1 MKRKQQVGIAEKPEE
16 KKEEIKRTYQVYDK
30 NITLSDSDII
40 DYYKTRYKMLAMRF
54 MLVGRFDDKGRYII
68 KDEIKYDLIAMYKEI
83 SDSGE
88 DFYKASCRFFK
99 KDFYFD
105 IKISLLEE
113 GKAKASLY
121 LSEYVED
128 YMDDDCIVSHI
139 ADFVDVF
146 DEHFRV
152 KVRQVFNL
160 VDAAITNEELKVPN
174 LAVLMQDAYD
184 INKYIGGLYDLASQ
198 IYVMRMQKLLESG
211 DQTCHDILKRYKEL
225 SLNDEEMQRDEKHK
239 FSRQKALLDRAIDE
253 KGGLEKLNVNKE
265 GLKSV
270 IGEIN
275 KSVKAIEGLQ
285 NRPSAIEI
293 MAPEKASVNGGD
305 GGGRTAG
312 NSKPKATKK
321 KKPVATNKAKAPA
334 IKKPPQTQTQ
344 TQTAPTP
351 PAPQPAQP
359 DLRDL
364 AKKIILTIAGAEQP
378 QPERRT
384 QPAPQQQAPQTEQGE
399 TSQAEPKETEK
410 QPAEGA
416 ESEDGFI
423 DINMTA
429 SETEEKEVVVDTG
442 IDLDKDKEKPG
453 PVVELKEDE
462 KSIEESTMQPAPS
475 PQISAQVEL
484 SVTVEFDDFENGI

>member
-152 KVRQVFNL
+152 KVRQAFNL

-293 MAPEKASVNGGD
+293 MAPEKASVNGSD

-344 TQTAPTP
+344 TQNTPTP

-364 AKKIILTIAGAEQP
+364 AKKIILTIAGAEQS

-384 QPAPQQQAPQTEQGE
+384 PPAPQSKPTLPPQTPQTEQGE
-399 TSQAEPKETEK
+399 PEK

>member
-1 MKRKQQVGIAEKPEE
+1 MKKKQQVGIAEKPEE

-105 IKISLLEE
+105 IKISMLEE

-285 NRPSAIEI
+285 NRPSAIEV

-305 GGGRTAG
+305 GGRTAG

-334 IKKPPQTQTQ
+334 LKKPPQTQTQ
-344 TQTAPTP
+344 TQTTPTP

-384 QPAPQQQAPQTEQGE
+384 PPAPQSKPTLPSQTPQTEQGE
-399 TSQAEPKETEK
+399 PEIK
-410 QPAEGA
+410 PAEGA

>member
-1 MKRKQQVGIAEKPEE
+1 MKKKQQVGIAEKPEE

-105 IKISLLEE
+105 IKISMLEE

-198 IYVMRMQKLLESG
+198 IYVMRMQILLESG

-239 FSRQKALLDRAIDE
+239 FARQKALLDRAIDE

-305 GGGRTAG
+305 GSGRTAG

-384 QPAPQQQAPQTEQGE
+384 PPAPQSKPTLPSQTPQTEQGE
-399 TSQAEPKETEK
+399 PEIK
-410 QPAEGA
+410 PAEGA

>member
-1 MKRKQQVGIAEKPEE
+1 MKKKQQVGIAEKPEE

-30 NITLSDSDII
+30 DITLSDSDII

-54 MLVGRFDDKGRYII
+54 MLVGRFDDNGRYII

-105 IKISLLEE
+105 IKISMLEE

-152 KVRQVFNL
+152 KVRQAFNL

-293 MAPEKASVNGGD
+293 MAPEKASVNGSD

-344 TQTAPTP
+344 TQNTPTP

-364 AKKIILTIAGAEQP
+364 AKKIILTIAGAEQS

-384 QPAPQQQAPQTEQGE
+384 PPAPQSKPTLPPQTPQTEQGE
-399 TSQAEPKETEK
+399 PEK

>member
-1 MKRKQQVGIAEKPEE
+1 MKKKQQVGIAEKPEE

-275 KSVKAIEGLQ
+275 KSVKAIEGLH

-305 GGGRTAG
+305 GSGRTAG

-384 QPAPQQQAPQTEQGE
+384 PPAPQPAPQQQAPQTEQGE
-399 TSQAEPKETEK
+399 PEK
-410 QPAEGA
+410 KPAEGA

>member
-1 MKRKQQVGIAEKPEE
+1 MKKKQQVGIAEKPEE

-30 NITLSDSDII
+30 DITLSDSDII

-105 IKISLLEE
+105 IKISMLEE

-152 KVRQVFNL
+152 KVRQAFNL

-265 GLKSV
+265 GLKNV

-305 GGGRTAG
+305 GGRTAG

-344 TQTAPTP
+344 TQTTPTP

-384 QPAPQQQAPQTEQGE
+384 PPAPQSKPTLPPQTPQTEQGE
-399 TSQAEPKETEK
+399 PEK
-410 QPAEGA
+410 KPAEGA

>member
-1 MKRKQQVGIAEKPEE
+1 MKKKQQVGIAEKPEE

-30 NITLSDSDII
+30 DITLSDSDII

-54 MLVGRFDDKGRYII
+54 MLVGRFDDNGRYII

-105 IKISLLEE
+105 IKISMLEE

-152 KVRQVFNL
+152 KVRQAFNL

-305 GGGRTAG
+305 GGRTAG

-334 IKKPPQTQTQ
+334 LKKPPQTQTQ
-344 TQTAPTP
+344 TQTTPTP

-384 QPAPQQQAPQTEQGE
+384 PPAPQSKPTLPPQTPQTEQGE
-399 TSQAEPKETEK
+399 PEK
-410 QPAEGA
+410 KPAEGA

>member
-1 MKRKQQVGIAEKPEE
+1 MKKKQQVGIAEKPEE

-105 IKISLLEE
+105 IKISMLEE

-198 IYVMRMQKLLESG
+198 IYVMRMQILLESG

-239 FSRQKALLDRAIDE
+239 FARQKALLDRAIDE

-305 GGGRTAG
+305 GSGRTAG

-321 KKPVATNKAKAPA
+321 KNPVATNKAKAPA

-384 QPAPQQQAPQTEQGE
+384 PPAPQSKPTLPSQTPQTEQGE
-399 TSQAEPKETEK
+399 PEIK
-410 QPAEGA
+410 PAEGA